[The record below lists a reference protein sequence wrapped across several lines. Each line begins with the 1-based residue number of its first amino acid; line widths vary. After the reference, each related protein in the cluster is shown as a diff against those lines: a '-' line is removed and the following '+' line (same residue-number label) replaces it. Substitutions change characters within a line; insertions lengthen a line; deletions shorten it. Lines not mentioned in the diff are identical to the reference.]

1 MDDFWQPDKIAHY
14 KYCYDHTIKAK
25 KGTTFFWGL
34 CVAVGVSAWK
44 ELYNDA
50 LMKRGTPDWGDV
62 QANYLGCRDAWEGK
76 QSKF

>member
-1 MDDFWQPDKIAHY
+1 MATRQNSSLQILLQRN
-14 KYCYDHTIKAK
+14 K
-25 KGTTFFWGL
+25 KCNNILWGL
-34 CVAVGVSAWK
+34 FVLFGVSVWK